1 MKTFER
7 FCEEISSI
15 VECKIISWHGSNYI
29 TSIQAYKLLR
39 YGYMLG
45 GFNIRNIGIPLV
57 FVENRNR
64 IHEQTIIRDHKTL
77 EDFYSAYKVLYIN
90 CSNKQEKELL
100 QTKIV
105 EKLYNLSME
114 TICATCEFGG

>member
-90 CSNKQEKELL
+90 PPYWALL
-100 QTKIV
+100 QKDLWLHLIQ
-105 EKLYNLSME
+105 KSKHYCHSYNYYN
-114 TICATCEFGG
+114 AP